1 MDDFQLKTE
10 DEEDDKPIPK
20 AADAAAAAKL
30 MVGAM
35 FDAVRSAKDG
45 AAGPISFTM
54 SPNEDGT
61 VELAGT
67 NAVIA
72 AIKKKEENECKH
84 CHEVPCFYLQRE
96 EEIGNYSEYLFDTEG
111 MGNKERRFRMYRYMS
126 QLYEGFLGKG
136 NRKELPYCL
145 VSEARDCFP
154 KEKDDVYTG
163 FKESEEQEGDT
174 SKGL

>member
-1 MDDFQLKTE
+1 MDDCHPKTDSE
-10 DEEDDKPIPK
+10 DKPIPT
-20 AADAAAAAKL
+20 AADAAAASKL
-30 MVGAM
+30 MMRAL
-35 FDAVRSAKDG
+35 FDAVGSG
-45 AAGPISFTM
+45 ENSAGPISFTM
-54 SPNEDGT
+54 SPNADGT

-67 NAVIA
+67 DAVIA
-72 AIKKKEENECKH
+72 AIGMRKEECKY

-96 EEIGNYSEYLFDTEG
+96 EEIGNYSEYLFDMED
-111 MGNKERRFRMYRYMS
+111 MGNKEKRFRMYRYMS

-163 FKESEEQEGDT
+163 FKEATEEGGD
-174 SKGL
+174 SG